1 MGYRDR
7 IKAFIDQSK
16 TFIEEKTLQAFEVC
30 RADPEAVRSWSRGQ
44 TLGQWRAQCVAMG
57 AAVAGGALI
66 PGPAAIAALGLEI
79 PALLNIFSRAA
90 LGVGWI
96 KRGEVHEED
105 YNNILAVW
113 SGAIALDETLRKS
126 VQTQAAIA
134 LAAAAPKL
142 ATSLSASAL
151 TTALTVTASKKG
163 VTTAATYLAARKFA
177 AQIMGKLPARMIPIA
192 GFGVAAVLNGWFV
205 NSIMNAAEEYYD
217 FLGSAQALTHDPH

>member
-1 MGYRDR
+1 LGYRDR
-7 IKAFIDQSK
+7 IKAFLEESK

-30 RADPEAVRSWSRGQ
+30 RSDPQVVRKWASGQ

-57 AAVAGGALI
+57 AAVAGGALL

-96 KRGEVHEED
+96 KRGQVHAED
-105 YNNILAVW
+105 YNNILGVW

-134 LAAAAPKL
+134 VAAAAPKL
-142 ATSLSASAL
+142 AASLSASAL
-151 TTALTVTASKKG
+151 TTALTVTAGKKG
-163 VTTAATYLAARKFA
+163 ASATMSYFAARKFA
-177 AQIMGKLPARMIPIA
+177 TQLIGKLPARMIPLA
-192 GFGVAAVLNGWFV
+192 GFCVAAVLNGWFV
-205 NSIMNAAEEYYD
+205 NSILNAAEEYYD
-217 FLGSAQALTHDPH
+217 FLGSGQRLTNDPH